1 MISVSLDDLVDAV
14 EFVSNGMLTEHRAY
28 ISIDT
33 GAIFWVSDSS
43 DIEDDAPDD
52 LEESDQYIGV
62 PSKADLGLGRMVALR
77 FTTEQIPDEYDSV
90 QRCFAHRGAYG
101 RFKDL
106 LAAHGQLD
114 AWYAFEAEC
123 LERALLDWC
132 EAQGIKARREN
143 KGESHGSA

>member
-1 MISVSLDDLVDAV
+1 MISVSLDELVDAV
-14 EFVSNGMLTEHRAY
+14 EFVSSGMLTEHRAY
-28 ISIDT
+28 IAIDT

-52 LEESDQYIGV
+52 LEESDRYIAV

-77 FTTEQIPDEYDSV
+77 FTEERLPSEYDSV
-90 QRCFAHRGAYG
+90 QRFFARRGAYG

-114 AWYAFEAEC
+114 AWYVFEAEC
-123 LERALLDWC
+123 TERALLDWC
-132 EAQGIKARREN
+132 ETQAIKASREN
-143 KGESHGSA
+143 KGENHGSA